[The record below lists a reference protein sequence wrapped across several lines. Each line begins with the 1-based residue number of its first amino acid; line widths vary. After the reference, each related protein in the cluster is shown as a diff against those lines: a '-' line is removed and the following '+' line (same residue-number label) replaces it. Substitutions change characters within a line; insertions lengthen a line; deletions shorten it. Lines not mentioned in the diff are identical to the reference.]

1 MLTFRWYFLCLCFSH
16 CAFHLTADSFCRG
29 QDSGQQDSDQE
40 EQKQREAVARFVT
53 VLEKNPRRGTALDR
67 VYGHHVEFGTL
78 DSFAAELKDR
88 ASASASGGESWM
100 ILGMIEYQR
109 GNDAQAVD
117 AFTKAEMLRT
127 KDPLASYYLGQSQI
141 RIGDSSAAVASF
153 ERALERKPQ
162 RTDELE
168 IFQQLGR
175 IHQRAQRTDEAMK
188 VWKRLEGLYPD
199 DPRVLEQIAVTLA
212 EEGQFAEAL
221 PRYEKLAA
229 TSKDDYR
236 KITFAV
242 TAAELTVKQG
252 GKPEGIR
259 RMEALLADLNPD
271 GWLYRDVRRRIDD
284 CFLRTGDQD
293 GLVSYYQAWLESHP
307 QDIEAMN
314 RLARFLK
321 QSARNPEAATWLNKA
336 LALAPKREDIRK
348 TYIDLLA
355 EDKRFEDAAAQYEQL
370 LKASPN
376 NADYL
381 RDWGK
386 MVLRNKEKPE
396 AERRE
401 QAFAIWNRMLE
412 PNPNDAVMVAQ
423 IADFCRQNQMLEQAE
438 SLYRKAVDLAP
449 SEPQYREYLGEFLSI
464 QKRPE
469 EAKTVWQQIAQ
480 GDRRNADN
488 LARLAEIYNSFGYGE
503 EACLNIAQA
512 IELSPKDFALV
523 LKGAEYHN
531 KSTRFDEAI
540 KLVDQAEKLAANDE
554 EQESVLNTRIEVLQ
568 SSQQLESISE
578 AIEKQLTAD
587 PATKASDWY
596 RLARY
601 QEAQR
606 KWDNAAATI
615 DKAIEKDPQSILAL
629 TAAARIAES
638 AGDFGRASD
647 LFRKLTQVDRRS
659 ISDHWTSVTRLETQL
674 GRKAQALDAAKQ
686 LIVAAPSKTENYEF
700 YAQTCL
706 RLGET
711 EEGMQALRKAIRINP
726 NEPGLMMA
734 LGTALA
740 DQMRTD
746 EAIELYWRAYEKSE
760 ELTDKSTMVTKLV
773 PLYAQIN
780 QFEKLIERLER
791 ERQDE
796 ESRRSATICIA
807 QAWQTAG
814 DIAQARKELEGL
826 LGENSKDTNLLNQL
840 AKLCESDADMEA
852 SINYRRQLVNL
863 APGDETEAPLAAML
877 VNVGEVDEAKAIY
890 AKLIEAEED
899 PVRQLRSLDSL
910 LNSGNFDTA
919 LRVIEPLLDKQRDDW
934 ELLYRYGV
942 CWTNLKNDSEAK
954 SRFERIL
961 SLSIPHE
968 TLGRSAQA
976 KLKQAQEKAKSDNL
990 RGIATAMPASE
1001 SALQMTQQSQTV
1013 RSAVGL
1019 EQEDYYGN
1027 ASSTLW
1033 TPPSYGVARMAALGW
1048 LLKMEQDAEESQA
1061 IANAPTEPSKATA
1074 TFADSVRDKSTAPG
1088 SSQRDLLDWLY
1099 VCALKND
1106 YTQIFSISKQLAQ
1119 SGGIDEKRFFLQS
1132 LPTRNYSESQM
1143 RGYGGD
1149 GTPAKT
1155 PLDDGDLDFM
1165 QKCYDEV
1172 AAKQKNQDLN
1182 ALNALYGSNLAYD
1195 SIGQAYI
1202 MVGSGY
1208 QALPGVFRNSMG
1220 SQNQILEE
1228 YRTAGKTARVKE
1240 LIQQQIDSAKSA
1252 DDWIAIMRMLRA
1264 EKRESEIP
1272 DTIEKW
1278 AAAAKKQIAETPVT
1292 TNRGQGQQ
1300 NQAMPLV
1307 IATDALQQWIGQLGS
1322 EEENDRVL
1330 QMLDTILPVAIAEGK
1345 YRVQA
1350 AAAAKT
1356 SPASTSNTNQQA
1368 DNVEIQIYYGKTQ
1381 TRVNVV
1387 FPPVSREIDT
1397 PAVTILRQFFEVLS
1411 KNDVSQDMVNRLR
1424 DRSQMATDDVEFWR
1438 WYLASVLWWSDEQ
1451 DEAMQVVTKIIAEHP
1466 NEPRM
1471 QFRWAT
1477 LLESREEFEEA
1488 LSIIDQI
1495 TPRDQNQLIRRETDA
1510 LRLAERI
1517 GDTDRAK
1524 QSAERLFGLRL
1535 TNDAQMQLLPQLK
1548 RLGMDVQADALLA
1561 RLERTSARQPGNQV
1575 SLMSLYQSQGKTE
1588 SANQA
1593 ALAILRRSAS
1603 PYAATQNSNR
1613 TLSPRFSQRGSS
1625 NSFERNA
1632 ALSQLASSGA
1642 LKKMIESLKEKLAK
1656 SPDSIYTLEQLIEYS
1671 AAANQKEQADEY
1683 LTKAIAIRP
1692 DSHILRWNLA
1702 NNLMD
1707 RNKYNEACDQ
1717 YLILFD
1723 AQPTWIAE
1731 SFYEVSRAFSQAK
1744 RQKEL
1749 MAKCQTIDLKR
1760 FRDPWELM
1768 NMVRNSI
1775 REEPGSAE
1783 AFVPLI
1789 ERLFEANPSNRN
1801 YIVGD
1806 LVNQPELAKN
1816 EKIYALIK
1824 RSVIPQSQAIAA
1836 SGPWMGLDRITGYSG
1851 DGSVSLVFT
1860 NLLQLL
1866 QSNPSRREDLEKAI
1880 EAQVQRFP
1888 QWRAGQVML
1897 ALIDMAGTKKEQG
1910 RKQLETILGDEKS
1923 WDDIPIDTCWFL
1935 GQEISDIESSED
1947 LALRLLKR
1955 AELKQ
1960 DSRWMSDGLQFSP
1973 IASLA
1978 KIASKRPEERAYV
1991 KKRIDERLR
2000 EQANQATSYRND
2012 EYEAYQRIQRAISTS
2027 GLFQSLDY
2035 PIDAYLAVRKLED
2048 DPDMK
2053 NASRYY
2059 GSIES
2064 LKTEIAQKIATSKKA
2079 ITDRSLIDSL
2089 DRLLPEKER
2098 LDLMVSYPSLK
2109 AKENQKIESG
2119 LLEVLRL
2126 AITKPETIQLI
2137 TDRLKLLTEQRP
2149 NDLSVNLVRVLWML
2163 EQDCQGE
2170 VLAPELEKLLELAKL
2185 EPIAPGRRAN
2195 NRQRQEAQGIAD
2207 LWILAQE
2214 ILRDPST
2221 INADA
2226 QTPSSAET
2234 TRIQQPPRTRPYAS
2248 HPESHRLALQAANL
2262 AAEASMR
2269 KLAGTEQYSMLLEL
2283 AEIQTQQKDWEQA
2296 EKSWERL
2303 LALATTKAP
2312 KSKGETKTEAQTPS
2326 TKSILEPPLTIS
2338 QFRTV
2343 MKVYTM
2349 AASSGRSDIATKAL
2363 TMSLRGGMP
2372 VPDSQPAL
2380 PDPSLGLMAMGPPG
2394 INNAPAK
2401 DPIETEVQNLIKKA
2415 FTSGSNSSDTPAEL
2429 YEPLRLIAIP
2439 TNRPDEIR
2447 LYVNSTAVESGRAES
2462 LATSLVRSAAK
2473 AGKLDA
2479 LQQEVQARETKEIHL
2494 LSKKA
2499 LLALIAIESGDMAAS
2514 KTVLDELAQQSGKLA
2529 TDTALKTAGLA
2540 AVQAFTQPELRQAAL
2555 PIMRR
2560 LITKSLAMENASD
2573 PFSNSDLNQPL
2584 MTDFVTSFNRY
2595 LAGQGDS
2602 KGVRENFEAALQ
2614 SRSRSLQSIGQGDY
2628 LRAIQRRDLRELAK
2642 YAVQMGLNDYAWE
2655 LLGRCA
2661 DIPDAPQYTPSGDT
2675 KHQNP
2680 ALEYLVRWQRTR
2692 PAQERYRTWSEWT
2705 MPNAQRS
2712 TVRTLDCNIRTNIR
2726 TPQVPSLFLQSTERG
2741 RIIGEPRLKPGVIS
2755 NLTQL
2760 VWAADQCNEL
2770 PNLKQQVEALDGA
2783 TDPTVNLLMD
2793 LIFIQQKNDAEVSK
2807 RVAQRMVQFADLND
2821 RISGGA
2827 SEVDYAKRSTDSVR
2841 NAMIAA
2847 ACRESGY
2854 DNEADKLQSTDPLAD
2869 PMWPPSVRDETHWL
2883 IANDYSWWRYP
2894 LVGDFTLSWD
2904 CPIRNPY
2911 VEYGGVRIDT
2921 QQSSLSDSSGLIGN
2935 VPRVR
2940 ALSNNPRAE
2949 IQVAENQV
2957 TFKIDG
2963 QAITTESTSD
2973 TSPWL
2978 AFRSYY
2984 GKGSQ
2989 WRNLRIEG
2997 NPSVP
3002 SEVPLISNDSMD
3014 GWTSAHFS
3022 EVQKQ
3027 PRLNPNRS
3035 QPLITRQ
3042 FQDPRIDQEA
3052 EPKPIAWLVDQS
3064 QIRGKPI
3071 PKTDQRTK
3079 ESWLTYQRPLAQ
3091 GETFRYEFFANG
3103 NQMVAHPTLG
3113 DTALI
3118 LNPEGLQLH
3127 YVPVNEAVRTLYDL
3141 DTETMIDVEP
3151 SQLKVDRLPIKDQ
3164 DWNQVSLTHKEKQID
3179 LSINGTLIYSLP
3191 LESNA
3196 TTQFG
3201 IFRYQHQESLIR
3213 TAILSG
3219 PWPQS
3224 ISESLIADVNAMN
3237 PAYRNGI
3244 PTNQTFSYR
3253 ADTLR
3258 PGDWRQA
3265 AQNGDPESLRTLLD
3279 MVLPT
3284 DAKYPRLSFELSKD
3298 ATDASSGRIPMKM
3311 ECVAVE
3317 LARCAQRNNLSS
3329 NVLQAIDTFEKR
3341 NPQSKRTLDALRCL
3355 IAIESPDDKPARL
3368 QMQGL
3373 IEALNSD
3380 ENDLRNN
3387 VTQNAN
3393 FIVAKRASSV
3403 PGLRDLALAMT
3414 EKLQKTAIEKRD
3426 KTQNNSL
3433 MTLTND
3439 LYGDLKFA
3447 IESEP
3452 SPKNPPSR
3460 QQWTIVSSARR
3471 TSTSEPDAILH
3482 SSTWVTSRGKAAHYG
3497 ANQRSLLIFQ
3507 SPLVGNFE
3515 VVAERTTWDRQEM
3528 AILYAGHSAEP
3539 KYDLSAVLVTD
3550 SNGQTEKGSAL
3561 EVPGFRD
3568 KGRARFRIAASDG
3581 RITTYTNDVQIHEQ
3595 SVSNASFPW
3604 LVLRPAYPEFCG
3616 QVEDLRI
3623 IGSPTIPEELD
3634 LTNQDSYIGWDGSV
3648 TGRSIGPANGP
3659 RGYDWNFVNNQI
3671 GPIYNGS
3678 SEFFESYIRYK
3689 RPMIEDGV
3697 VEYEFQYNGISDI
3710 HPAIGSYAFLMR
3722 PEGIQL
3728 HRITPLA
3735 DDVPALLTN
3744 NAAPLEPPSKPLELK
3759 KNDFNHVRLELKGDD
3774 VSISINNNLVAT
3786 VRITDPANKRHIG
3799 LLTIDSSTGVV
3810 RNMKY
3815 RGQWPKALPNVSDQL
3830 LAKP

>member
-1 MLTFRWYFLCLCFSH
+1 MLTFRWYILCLCFIY
-16 CAFHLTADSFCRG
+16 CALNLTANSLCRG
-29 QDSGQQDSDQE
+29 QDSGQEDSGQE

-78 DSFAAELKDR
+78 DSFAAQLKDR
-88 ASASASGGESWM
+88 ASASATGGESWM

-117 AFTKAEMLRT
+117 AFTKAQMLRT

-212 EEGQFAEAL
+212 EEGQIAEAL

-236 KITFAV
+236 KTTFAI
-242 TAAELTVKQG
+242 TAAELTVKRG
-252 GKPEGIR
+252 DKPEGIR

-355 EDKRFEDAAAQYEQL
+355 EDKRFEDAATQYEQL

-438 SLYRKAVDLAP
+438 SLYRKAVDIAP
-449 SEPQYREYLGEFLSI
+449 SEPQYREYLGEFLSV

-480 GDRRNADN
+480 GDRRNTDN

-578 AIEKQLTAD
+578 AIEKQLMAD

-606 KWDNAAATI
+606 KWDIAAATI

-638 AGDFGRASD
+638 AGDFGRAAD

-686 LIVAAPSKTENYEF
+686 LIIAAPSKTENYEF

-760 ELTDKSTMVTKLV
+760 ELTDKSSMVTKLV
-773 PLYAQIN
+773 PLYSQIN
-780 QFEKLIERLER
+780 QFEKLVERLER

-796 ESRRSATICIA
+796 DSRRGATICIA

-814 DIAQARKELEGL
+814 DIAQAREELEGL

-840 AKLCESDADMEA
+840 AKLCESDSDMEA
-852 SINYRRQLVNL
+852 AINYRRQLVSL

-877 VNVGEVDEAKAIY
+877 LNVGEVDEAKAIY

-954 SRFERIL
+954 ARFERIL

-990 RGIATAMPASE
+990 RGIATAMPTRE
-1001 SALQMTQQSQTV
+1001 SALQMTQESSMV

-1019 EQEDYYGN
+1019 DNQGYYGN
-1027 ASSTLW
+1027 SSSTLW
-1033 TPPSYGVARMAALGW
+1033 TPSSYGVARMAALGW

-1061 IANAPTEPSKATA
+1061 IANAPAEPSKATA
-1074 TFADSVRDKSTAPG
+1074 TFTDSVRDKSTAPG

-1106 YTQIFSISKQLAQ
+1106 YSQIFSISKQLAQ
-1119 SGGIDEKRFFLQS
+1119 TGGIDEKRFFLQS
-1132 LPTRNYSESQM
+1132 LPTRNYSESRM
-1143 RGYGGD
+1143 RGYGGE

-1155 PLDDGDLDFM
+1155 PLDDADLDFM
-1165 QKCYDEV
+1165 QKCFDEV
-1172 AAKQKNQDLN
+1172 TAKQKDQDLN
-1182 ALNALYGSNLAYD
+1182 AIYGSNLAYD
-1195 SIGQAYI
+1195 SLGQAYI

-1220 SQNQILEE
+1220 SQNQIIEE
-1228 YRTAGKTARVKE
+1228 YRTAGKTDRVNE
-1240 LIQQQIDSAKSA
+1240 LIQKQIDSAKSA
-1252 DDWIAIMRMLRA
+1252 DDWIAVMRMLRA
-1264 EKRESEIP
+1264 QKRESEIP
-1272 DTIEKW
+1272 NAIEKW
-1278 AAAAKKQIAETPVT
+1278 VAAAKKQIAETPVT
-1292 TNRGQGQQ
+1292 TNRGQSQQ
-1300 NQAMPLV
+1300 NQAMPLAQ
-1307 IATDALQQWIGQLGS
+1307 ATDALQQWIGQLGS

-1330 QMLDTILPVAIAEGK
+1330 QLIDTILPVAVAEGK
-1345 YRVQA
+1345 YRLQA

-1368 DNVEIQIYYGKTQ
+1368 GNLEIQIYYGETE

-1387 FPPVSREIDT
+1387 FPPISREVDT
-1397 PAVTILRQFFEVLS
+1397 PAVTILRQLFEVLS

-1451 DEAMQVVTKIIAEHP
+1451 DEAMQIVTKIIAEHP

-1471 QFRWAT
+1471 QFRWAS

-1488 LSIIDQI
+1488 LSTIDQI

-1535 TNDAQMQLLPQLK
+1535 TSDAQMQLLPQLK
-1548 RLGMDVQADALLA
+1548 RLGMDAQADALLA
-1561 RLERTSARQPGNQV
+1561 RLERTSARQSGNQV
-1575 SLMSLYQSQGKTE
+1575 RLMSLYQSQGKTE

-1603 PYAATQNSNR
+1603 PYSATQNSSR
-1613 TLSPRFSQRGSS
+1613 TFSPRSFQRGSS
-1625 NSFERNA
+1625 GNSFERNA
-1632 ALSQLASSGA
+1632 ALAQLANAGE

-1671 AAANQKEQADEY
+1671 AAANQEEQADEY
-1683 LTKAIAIRP
+1683 LTKAIALRP
-1692 DSHILRWNLA
+1692 DSYILRWNLA
-1702 NNLMD
+1702 NNLME

-1744 RQKEL
+1744 RQKEFI
-1749 MAKCQTIDLKR
+1749 AKCQTIDLKR
-1760 FRDPWELM
+1760 FRDPWQLM
-1768 NMVRNSI
+1768 NMVRNTI

-1783 AFVPLI
+1783 AFIPLI

-1801 YIVGD
+1801 YILGD

-1816 EKIYALIK
+1816 EKIYALVK

-1836 SGPWMGLDRITGYSG
+1836 SGPWMGLDRITGYNA
-1851 DGSVSLVFT
+1851 DGTVSLVFT

-1866 QSNPSRREDLEKAI
+1866 QSNPSRREELEKTI

-1888 QWRAGQVML
+1888 QWRAGPVML
-1897 ALIDMAGTKKEQG
+1897 ALIDMAGAKKEQG

-1935 GQEISDIESSED
+1935 GQKISDFEPSED

-1960 DSRWMSDGLQFSP
+1960 ASRRTSDDFQYSP

-2000 EQANQATSYRND
+2000 EQANQASSYRND
-2012 EYEAYQRIQRAISTS
+2012 EYQAYQRIQRAISTS
-2027 GLFQSLDY
+2027 GLFQSLAY

-2048 DPDMK
+2048 DPDMQK
-2053 NASRYY
+2053 AEKFY
-2059 GSIES
+2059 GNTGY
-2064 LKTEIAQKIATSKKA
+2064 LKTQIVEQIATSKKA
-2079 ITDRSLIDSL
+2079 ITDRALIDSL
-2089 DRLLPEKER
+2089 DRLLPEKQR

-2109 AKENQKIESG
+2109 GKENQKIESG
-2119 LLEVLRL
+2119 LLEILRL
-2126 AITKPETIQLI
+2126 AITKPETIELI
-2137 TDRLKLLTEQRP
+2137 TDRLKLLTGQRP
-2149 NDLSVNLVRVLWML
+2149 NDLSVNLVRVLWMM

-2170 VLAPELEKLLELAKL
+2170 LLAPELQKLLELAKL

-2207 LWILAQE
+2207 LWILARE
-2214 ILRDPST
+2214 ILSDPST
-2221 INADA
+2221 VNADA

-2234 TRIQQPPRTRPYAS
+2234 PPIQQPPRTRPYAS
-2248 HPESHRLALQAANL
+2248 HPKSRQLALQAANL

-2283 AEIQTQQKDWEQA
+2283 AEMQTQQKDWEQA

-2303 LALATTKAP
+2303 LALATTKAS
-2312 KSKGETKTEAQTPS
+2312 KSKGEPKTEDQTAS
-2326 TKSILEPPLTIS
+2326 TKPILEPPLTIS
-2338 QFRTV
+2338 QFRV
-2343 MKVYTM
+2343 AMKVYTL

-2372 VPDSQPAL
+2372 VPDPQSAL

-2394 INNAPAK
+2394 VNNAPAK

-2415 FTSGSNSSDTPAEL
+2415 FTSGNNSSDTPAEL
-2429 YEPLRLIAIP
+2429 YDPLRLIALP
-2439 TNRPDEIR
+2439 TNRPNEIR

-2462 LATSLVRSAAK
+2462 LATSLVRAAAK

-2479 LQQEVQARETKEIHL
+2479 LQQEVQARETKEIHI
-2494 LSKKA
+2494 LSKTA

-2529 TDTALKTAGLA
+2529 TDSSLQTAGLA

-2560 LITKSLAMENASD
+2560 LVTKSLAMEIASD
-2573 PFSNSDLNQPL
+2573 PFSYSDLNQPL

-2602 KGVRENFEAALQ
+2602 KGVRENFDAALQ
-2614 SRSRSLQSIGQGDY
+2614 SRSRFLQRIGEGEY
-2628 LRAIQRRDLRELAK
+2628 LRAIQRKDLRELAK
-2642 YAVQMGLNDYAWE
+2642 YAVQMGLSDYAWE

-2661 DIPDAPQYTPSGDT
+2661 DIPDAPQYTASGDSEN
-2675 KHQNP
+2675 QNP
-2680 ALEYLVRWQRTR
+2680 ALEYLVRWQLTR
-2692 PAQERYRTWSEWT
+2692 PAQERYRTWYEWT

-2712 TVRTLDCNIRTNIR
+2712 TVRTLDSNVR
-2726 TPQVPSLFLQSTERG
+2726 TPQVPSRFLQSTERG
-2741 RIIGEPRLKPGVIS
+2741 KLIGEPTLKPGVVS

-2760 VWAADQCNEL
+2760 VSAANQCNEL
-2770 PNLKQQVEALDGA
+2770 LKLKQQVEALDGT
-2783 TDPTVNLLMD
+2783 TDPAVNMLMD
-2793 LIFIQQKNDAEVSK
+2793 LIFIHEKNDAEVSK
-2807 RVAQRMVQFADLND
+2807 RVSQRMVQLANLNN
-2821 RISGGA
+2821 RLSGGA
-2827 SEVDYAKRSTDSVR
+2827 SGIDYAKLSTETVR
-2841 NAMIAA
+2841 NAIIRA

-2869 PMWPPSVRDETHWL
+2869 ALRPPSVRDETNWL
-2883 IANDYSWWRYP
+2883 IANYYSWWRYP

-2904 CPIRNPY
+2904 CPNRNPY

-2940 ALSNNPRAE
+2940 TLSNNPRAE
-2949 IQVAENQV
+2949 IQVAKNQV

-2963 QAITTESTSD
+2963 QAITTESSSG

-2978 AFRSYY
+2978 AFGTYY
-2984 GKGSQ
+2984 GAGSQ

-2997 NPSVP
+2997 NPSIP
-3002 SEVPLISNDSMD
+3002 SEVPLVSSDSMD
-3014 GWTSAHFS
+3014 GWSSAFFS
-3022 EVQKQ
+3022 EEQKQ
-3027 PRLNPNRS
+3027 PRRNPNRAK
-3035 QPLITRQ
+3035 PLITRQ
-3042 FQDPRIDQEA
+3042 FQDPRIDQETK
-3052 EPKPIAWLVDQS
+3052 PKPIAWLVDQS

-3103 NQMVAHPTLG
+3103 NKMVAHPTFG

-3151 SQLKVDRLPIKDQ
+3151 SQLKVARLPIKDQ
-3164 DWNQVSLTHKEKQID
+3164 DWNQVSLTHHEKQID
-3179 LSINGTLIYSLP
+3179 LSVNGTLIYSLP

-3213 TAILSG
+3213 NAILSG
-3219 PWPQS
+3219 PWPQT

-3258 PGDWRQA
+3258 PVDWRQA

-3298 ATDASSGRIPMKM
+3298 STDAGSGRIPMKM

-3329 NVLQAIDTFEKR
+3329 NALQAIDMFEKR

-3355 IAIESPDDKPARL
+3355 IAIESPDDKPARS
-3368 QMQGL
+3368 QMQRL
-3373 IEALNSD
+3373 IEALNSN
-3380 ENDLRNN
+3380 ENDLHDN
-3387 VTQNAN
+3387 VTQTAN

-3403 PGLRDLALAMT
+3403 PALRDLALAMT
-3414 EKLQKTAIEKRD
+3414 EKLQKIAIEKRD

-3471 TSTSEPDAILH
+3471 TSTPYPEAILH

-3497 ANQRSLLIFQ
+3497 ANERSLLIFQ

-3550 SNGQTEKGSAL
+3550 SSGQTEKGSAL

-3634 LTNQDSYIGWDGSV
+3634 LTSPDSYIGWDGSV
-3648 TGRSIGPANGP
+3648 TGRSIGPANG
-3659 RGYDWNFVNNQI
+3659 RMGYDWSFGNNQI
-3671 GPIYNGS
+3671 MASGVS

-3722 PEGIQL
+3722 PEGIQI

-3759 KNDFNHVRLELKGDD
+3759 KNVFNHVRLELKGDD

-3786 VRITDPANKRHIG
+3786 AQITDPANKRHIG
-3799 LLTIDSSTGVV
+3799 LLAIDGISGAV

-3815 RGQWPKALPNVSDQL
+3815 RGQWPKTLPHVSEQL

>member
-1 MLTFRWYFLCLCFSH
+1 MLTFRWYLLCWCFIQ
-16 CAFHLTADSFCRG
+16 CAFQLTADSLCRG
-29 QDSGQQDSDQE
+29 QELGQQDSGQPDSSQE
-40 EQKQREAVARFVT
+40 EQKQRETIARFVA

-78 DSFAAELKDR
+78 DSFAAQLKDR
-88 ASASASGGESWM
+88 ASAPTSSGESWM

-127 KDPLASYYLGQSQI
+127 KDPLTSYYLGQSQL

-175 IHQRAQRTDEAMK
+175 VHQRAQRTDEAMK

-236 KITFAV
+236 KTTFAV

-252 GKPEGIR
+252 DKPEGIR

-307 QDIEAMN
+307 KDIEAMN

-348 TYIDLLA
+348 TYIELLA

-370 LKASPN
+370 LKTSPN

-386 MVLRNKEKPE
+386 MVLRNKGMPE
-396 AERRE
+396 AERRV
-401 QAFAIWNRMLE
+401 QALAIWNRMLE

-469 EAKTVWQQIAQ
+469 EAKTAWQQIAQ
-480 GDRRNADN
+480 GDRRNTDN

-503 EACLNIAQA
+503 EACMNIAQA

-523 LKGAEYHN
+523 LKGAQYHN

-568 SSQQLESISE
+568 SSQQIESISE

-587 PATKASDWY
+587 PATKASEWY

-615 DKAIEKDPQSILAL
+615 DKAIAKDPQSILAL

-734 LGTALA
+734 LGNALA

-773 PLYAQIN
+773 PLYAQVN

-840 AKLCESDADMEA
+840 AKLCESDSDMEA
-852 SINYRRQLVNL
+852 AINYRRQLVSL

-877 VNVGEVDEAKAIY
+877 LNVGEVDEAKAIY

-919 LRVIEPLLDKQRDDW
+919 LRVIEPLLEKQRDDW

-954 SRFERIL
+954 ARFERIL

-990 RGIATAMPASE
+990 RGIATALPASE

-1013 RSAVGL
+1013 RRAVGL

-1048 LLKMEQDAEESQA
+1048 LLKMEQDADESQA

-1074 TFADSVRDKSTAPG
+1074 TLADSVRDKSTAVG
-1088 SSQRDLLDWLY
+1088 TSKRDLLDWLY

-1106 YTQIFSISKQLAQ
+1106 YPQIFSISKQLAQ

-1132 LPTRNYSESQM
+1132 LPRRNYSESLM

-1149 GTPAKT
+1149 VTPAKT
-1155 PLDDGDLDFM
+1155 PLDDADLDFM

-1182 ALNALYGSNLAYD
+1182 AIYGSNLAYD
-1195 SIGQAYI
+1195 DQGQAYI

-1252 DDWIAIMRMLRA
+1252 DDWIAVMRMLRA

-1292 TNRGQGQQ
+1292 TNRGQGQS

-1368 DNVEIQIYYGKTQ
+1368 GNVEIQIYYGKTQ

-1471 QFRWAT
+1471 QFRWAS

-1495 TPRDQNQLIRRETDA
+1495 TPRDQNQLIRRETYA

-1548 RLGMDVQADALLA
+1548 RLGMDAQADALLA
-1561 RLERTSARQPGNQV
+1561 RLERTSARQSGNQV
-1575 SLMSLYQSQGKTE
+1575 NLMSLYQSQGKTE
-1588 SANQA
+1588 IANQI

-1603 PYAATQNSNR
+1603 PYAATQNSSR
-1613 TLSPRFSQRGSS
+1613 TLNPRSFQRGSS

-1632 ALSQLASSGA
+1632 ALAQLASSGA

-1683 LTKAIAIRP
+1683 LTKAIALRP

-1723 AQPTWIAE
+1723 AQPNWIAE
-1731 SFYEVSRAFSQAK
+1731 NFYEVSRAFSQAK

-1760 FRDPWELM
+1760 FRDPWQLM

-1783 AFVPLI
+1783 AFIPLI
-1789 ERLFEANPSNRN
+1789 ERLFEADPSNRN
-1801 YIVGD
+1801 YILGD

-1816 EKIYALIK
+1816 EKIYTLIK

-1836 SGPWMGLDRITGYSG
+1836 SGPWMGLDRITGYSA
-1851 DGSVSLVFT
+1851 DGSVSLGFT
-1860 NLLQLL
+1860 YLLQFL

-1880 EAQVQRFP
+1880 EAQVQRSP
-1888 QWRAGQVML
+1888 QWRAGPVML

-1910 RKQLETILGDEKS
+1910 RKQLESILTDEKS

-1955 AELKQ
+1955 AELKH
-1960 DSRWMSDGLQFSP
+1960 DSRRMSDNLQFSP

-2000 EQANQATSYRND
+2000 EQANQPTSYVND
-2012 EYEAYQRIQRAISTS
+2012 EYEAYRRIQRAISTS

-2053 NASRYY
+2053 KATRYY
-2059 GSIES
+2059 GGIES
-2064 LKTEIAQKIATSKKA
+2064 LKTQIDQKIATSKKA

-2089 DRLLPEKER
+2089 ERLLPENKR
-2098 LDLMVSYPSLK
+2098 LDLMVSYPSQK
-2109 AKENQKIESG
+2109 AKENQKVESG

-2195 NRQRQEAQGIAD
+2195 NRQRQEAQAIAD
-2207 LWILAQE
+2207 LWILARE

-2226 QTPSSAET
+2226 QTPSSAEPPS
-2234 TRIQQPPRTRPYAS
+2234 IQQPPRTRPYAS
-2248 HPESHRLALQAANL
+2248 HPESRRLALQAANL

-2269 KLAGTEQYSMLLEL
+2269 KLAGAEQYSLLLEL
-2283 AEIQTQQKDWEQA
+2283 AEIQTQQKEWDQA

-2303 LALATTKAP
+2303 LALATTKAS
-2312 KSKGETKTEAQTPS
+2312 KSKGETKTEVQTPS
-2326 TKSILEPPLTIS
+2326 TKPILEPPLTIS

-2343 MKVYTM
+2343 MRVYSM

-2372 VPDSQPAL
+2372 VPDPQSDL

-2415 FTSGSNSSDTPAEL
+2415 FTSGGNSSDTPAEL
-2429 YEPLRLIAIP
+2429 YDPLRLIALP

-2462 LATSLVRSAAK
+2462 LATSLVRAAAK

-2499 LLALIAIESGDMAAS
+2499 LLALIAIESGDMAVS

-2540 AVQAFTQPELRQAAL
+2540 ALKAFTQPELRQAAL

-2560 LITKSLAMENASD
+2560 LVTKSLAMQNESD
-2573 PFSNSDLNQPL
+2573 SRFSYSNLNQPL

-2602 KGVRENFEAALQ
+2602 KGVRENFDAVLQ
-2614 SRSRSLQSIGQGDY
+2614 SRSRLLRSIGEGDY
-2628 LRAIQRRDLRELAK
+2628 ARAIQRRDLRELAK

-2661 DIPDAPQYTPSGDT
+2661 DIPDAPQYTPSGDSE
-2675 KHQNP
+2675 HQNP

-2692 PAQERYRTWSEWT
+2692 PAQERYRTWFEWT

-2712 TVRTLDCNIRTNIR
+2712 SVRTLDCNIRT
-2726 TPQVPSLFLQSTERG
+2726 PKVPSLFLQSTERG
-2741 RIIGEPRLKPGVIS
+2741 RILGEPTLKPGMIS

-2783 TDPTVNLLMD
+2783 TDPNVNLLMD
-2793 LIFIQQKNDAEVSK
+2793 LIFIQQKNHAEVSK
-2807 RVAQRMVQFADLND
+2807 RVAQRMVQFANLNH

-2827 SEVDYAKRSTDSVR
+2827 SEVDYGKLSTDSVR
-2841 NAMIAA
+2841 NAMIAT
-2847 ACRESGY
+2847 ACKESGY
-2854 DNEADKLQSTDPLAD
+2854 DDEADKLQSTAPLAD

-2883 IANDYSWWRYP
+2883 IANYYSWWRYP

-2904 CPIRNPY
+2904 CPIRNLY

-2921 QQSSLSDSSGLIGN
+2921 QQSSLSDSSGLIRN

-2940 ALSNNPRAE
+2940 TLSNNPRAE

-2963 QAITTESTSD
+2963 QAITTESSSG

-2978 AFRSYY
+2978 ALGSYY

-2997 NPSVP
+2997 NPSIP

-3014 GWTSAHFS
+3014 GWSSAHFS
-3022 EVQKQ
+3022 E
-3027 PRLNPNRS
+3027 
-3035 QPLITRQ
+3035 I
-3042 FQDPRIDQEA
+3042 QDPRSDQEA

-3118 LNPEGLQLH
+3118 LSPEGLQLH

-3164 DWNQVSLTHKEKQID
+3164 DWNQVSLTHQEKQID
-3179 LSINGTLIYSLP
+3179 LSINGLLVYSLP
-3191 LESNA
+3191 LESNT

-3201 IFRYQHQESLIR
+3201 IFRYQHQECLVR
-3213 TAILSG
+3213 NAILSG

-3224 ISESLIADVNAMN
+3224 ISEALIADVNAKN

-3244 PTNQTFSYR
+3244 PTNQSFSYR

-3265 AQNGDPESLRTLLD
+3265 AQNGDPESLRTLLEL
-3279 MVLPT
+3279 VLPT
-3284 DAKYPRLSFELSKD
+3284 DAKYPRMSFELSED
-3298 ATDASSGRIPMKM
+3298 STDTSVGRIPMKM
-3311 ECVAVE
+3311 DCVAVE
-3317 LARCAQRNNLSS
+3317 LARCAQRNNLSGD
-3329 NVLQAIDTFEKR
+3329 VLQAIETFEKK
-3341 NPQSKRTLDALRCL
+3341 NPQAKRTLDALRCL

-3373 IEALNSD
+3373 IEALNSN
-3380 ENDLRNN
+3380 ENDLHDN
-3387 VTQNAN
+3387 VTQTAN

-3426 KTQNNSL
+3426 KTQNKSL

-3447 IESEP
+3447 IESDW
-3452 SPKNPPSR
+3452 SPKNPPSG
-3460 QQWTIVSSARR
+3460 QQWTILSSARR
-3471 TSTSEPDAILH
+3471 TSTSEPDAILQT
-3482 SSTWVTSRGKAAHYG
+3482 STWVTNRGKAAHYG

-3550 SNGQTEKGSAL
+3550 SKGQTEKGSAL

-3568 KGRARFRIAASDG
+3568 KGQARFRIAASDG

-3623 IGSPTIPEELD
+3623 IGSPSIPEELD
-3634 LTNQDSYIGWDGSV
+3634 LTGQDSYIGWDGSV
-3648 TGRSIGPANGP
+3648 TGRSIGRENE
-3659 RGYDWNFVNNQI
+3659 RMGYDWTFRDNQLI
-3671 GPIYNGS
+3671 AIFNSS

-3689 RPMIEDGV
+3689 RPMLEDGV
-3697 VEYEFQYNGISDI
+3697 VEYEFQYNGTSDI
-3710 HPAIGSYAFLMR
+3710 HPAIGSYAFLIR

-3786 VRITDPANKRHIG
+3786 VRINDPANKRHIG
-3799 LLTIDSSTGVV
+3799 LLCIDGITSVV

-3815 RGQWPKALPNVSDQL
+3815 RGQWPKTLPSVSEQW

>member
-1 MLTFRWYFLCLCFSH
+1 MLTFRWYLLCWCFIQ
-16 CAFHLTADSFCRG
+16 CAFQLTADSLCRG
-29 QDSGQQDSDQE
+29 QELGQQDSGQPDSSQE
-40 EQKQREAVARFVT
+40 EQKQRETIARFVA

-78 DSFAAELKDR
+78 DSFAAQLKDR
-88 ASASASGGESWM
+88 ASASTSGGESWM

-109 GNDAQAVD
+109 GNDSQAVD

-127 KDPLASYYLGQSQI
+127 KDPLTSYYLGQSQL

-175 IHQRAQRTDEAMK
+175 VHQRAQRTDEAMK

-236 KITFAV
+236 KTTFAV

-252 GKPEGIR
+252 DKPEGIR

-284 CFLRTGDQD
+284 CFLRSGDQD

-307 QDIEAMN
+307 KDIEAMN

-348 TYIDLLA
+348 TYIELLA

-370 LKASPN
+370 LKTSPN

-386 MVLRNKEKPE
+386 MVLRNKGMPE
-396 AERRE
+396 AERRV
-401 QAFAIWNRMLE
+401 QALAIWNRMLE

-469 EAKTVWQQIAQ
+469 EAKTAWQQIAQ

-488 LARLAEIYNSFGYGE
+488 LARLSEIYNSFGYSE

-568 SSQQLESISE
+568 SSQQIESISE

-587 PATKASDWY
+587 PATKASEWY

-726 NEPGLMMA
+726 NEAGLMMA

-840 AKLCESDADMEA
+840 AKLCESDSDMEA
-852 SINYRRQLVNL
+852 AINYRRQLVSL

-877 VNVGEVDEAKAIY
+877 LNVGEVDEAKAIY

-919 LRVIEPLLDKQRDDW
+919 LRVIEPLLEKQRDDW

-954 SRFERIL
+954 ARFERIL

-990 RGIATAMPASE
+990 QGIGTALPASE

-1013 RSAVGL
+1013 RRAVGL

-1048 LLKMEQDAEESQA
+1048 LLKMEQDADESQA

-1074 TFADSVRDKSTAPG
+1074 TLADSVRDKSTAVG

-1106 YTQIFSISKQLAQ
+1106 YPQIFSISKQLAQ

-1132 LPTRNYSESQM
+1132 LPRRNYSESLM

-1149 GTPAKT
+1149 VTPAKT
-1155 PLDDGDLDFM
+1155 PLDDADLDFM
-1165 QKCYDEV
+1165 QKCFDEV

-1182 ALNALYGSNLAYD
+1182 AIYGSNLAYD
-1195 SIGQAYI
+1195 DQGQAYI

-1252 DDWIAIMRMLRA
+1252 DDWIAVMRMLRA

-1292 TNRGQGQQ
+1292 TNRGQGQS

-1368 DNVEIQIYYGKTQ
+1368 GNVEIQIYYGKTQ

-1471 QFRWAT
+1471 QFRWAS

-1495 TPRDQNQLIRRETDA
+1495 TPRDQNQLIRRETYA

-1548 RLGMDVQADALLA
+1548 RLGMDAQADALLA
-1561 RLERTSARQPGNQV
+1561 RLERTSARQSGNQV
-1575 SLMSLYQSQGKTE
+1575 NLMSLYQSQGKTE
-1588 SANQA
+1588 IANQI

-1603 PYAATQNSNR
+1603 PYAATQNSSR
-1613 TLSPRFSQRGSS
+1613 TLNPRSFQRGSS

-1632 ALSQLASSGA
+1632 ALAQLASSGA

-1683 LTKAIAIRP
+1683 LTKAIALRP

-1723 AQPTWIAE
+1723 AQPNWIAE
-1731 SFYEVSRAFSQAK
+1731 NFYEVSRAFSQAK

-1760 FRDPWELM
+1760 FRDPWQLM

-1783 AFVPLI
+1783 AFIPLI
-1789 ERLFEANPSNRN
+1789 ERLFEADPSNRN
-1801 YIVGD
+1801 YILGD

-1836 SGPWMGLDRITGYSG
+1836 SGPWMGLDRITAYSANG
-1851 DGSVSLVFT
+1851 RVSLGFT
-1860 NLLQLL
+1860 YLLQFL

-1880 EAQVQRFP
+1880 EAQVQRSP
-1888 QWRAGQVML
+1888 QWRAGPVML

-1910 RKQLETILGDEKS
+1910 RKQLETILTDEKS

-1955 AELKQ
+1955 AELKH
-1960 DSRWMSDGLQFSP
+1960 DSRRMSDDLQFSP

-2000 EQANQATSYRND
+2000 EQANQPTSYVND
-2012 EYEAYQRIQRAISTS
+2012 EYEAYRRIQRAISTS

-2053 NASRYY
+2053 KATRYY
-2059 GSIES
+2059 GGIES
-2064 LKTEIAQKIATSKKA
+2064 LKTQIDQKIATSKKA

-2089 DRLLPEKER
+2089 ERLLPENKR
-2098 LDLMVSYPSLK
+2098 LDLMVSYPSQK
-2109 AKENQKIESG
+2109 AKENQKVESG

-2195 NRQRQEAQGIAD
+2195 NRQRQEAQAIAD
-2207 LWILAQE
+2207 LWILARE
-2214 ILRDPST
+2214 ILRDPNT

-2226 QTPSSAET
+2226 QTPSSAEPPS
-2234 TRIQQPPRTRPYAS
+2234 IQQPPRTRPYAS
-2248 HPESHRLALQAANL
+2248 HPESRRLALQAANL

-2269 KLAGTEQYSMLLEL
+2269 KLAGAEQYSLLLEL
-2283 AEIQTQQKDWEQA
+2283 AEIQTQQKEWDQA

-2303 LALATTKAP
+2303 LALATTKAS
-2312 KSKGETKTEAQTPS
+2312 KSKGETKTEVQTPS
-2326 TKSILEPPLTIS
+2326 TKPILEPPLTIS

-2343 MKVYTM
+2343 MRVYSM

-2372 VPDSQPAL
+2372 VPDPQSDL

-2415 FTSGSNSSDTPAEL
+2415 FTSGGNSSDTPAEL
-2429 YEPLRLIAIP
+2429 YDPLRLIALP

-2462 LATSLVRSAAK
+2462 LATSLVRAAAK
-2473 AGKLDA
+2473 ADKLDA

-2499 LLALIAIESGDMAAS
+2499 LLALIAIESGDIAVS

-2529 TDTALKTAGLA
+2529 TDAALKTAGLA
-2540 AVQAFTQPELRQAAL
+2540 ALKAFTQPELRQAAL

-2560 LITKSLAMENASD
+2560 LVTKSLAMQNESD
-2573 PFSNSDLNQPL
+2573 PRFSYSNLNQPL

-2595 LAGQGDS
+2595 LASQGDS
-2602 KGVRENFEAALQ
+2602 KGVRENFDAVLQ
-2614 SRSRSLQSIGQGDY
+2614 SRSRLLRSIGEGDY
-2628 LRAIQRRDLRELAK
+2628 ARAIQRRDLRELAK

-2661 DIPDAPQYTPSGDT
+2661 DIPDAPQYTPSGDLE
-2675 KHQNP
+2675 HQNP

-2692 PAQERYRTWSEWT
+2692 PAQERYRTWFEWT

-2712 TVRTLDCNIRTNIR
+2712 SVRTLDCNIRT
-2726 TPQVPSLFLQSTERG
+2726 PKVPSRFLQSTERG
-2741 RIIGEPRLKPGVIS
+2741 RVLGEPTLNPGVIS

-2783 TDPTVNLLMD
+2783 TDPNVNLLMD
-2793 LIFIQQKNDAEVSK
+2793 LIFIQQQNHAEVSK
-2807 RVAQRMVQFADLND
+2807 RVAQRMVQFANLNH

-2827 SEVDYAKRSTDSVR
+2827 SEVDYGKLSTDSVR
-2841 NAMIAA
+2841 NAIIAT
-2847 ACRESGY
+2847 ACKESGY
-2854 DNEADKLQSTDPLAD
+2854 DDEADKLQSTAPLAD

-2883 IANDYSWWRYP
+2883 IANYYSWWRYP

-2904 CPIRNPY
+2904 CPIRNLY

-2921 QQSSLSDSSGLIGN
+2921 QQSSLSDSSGLIRN

-2940 ALSNNPRAE
+2940 TLSNNPRAE

-2963 QAITTESTSD
+2963 QAITTESSSG

-2978 AFRSYY
+2978 ALGSYY

-2997 NPSVP
+2997 NPSIP

-3014 GWTSAHFS
+3014 GWSSAHFN
-3022 EVQKQ
+3022 E
-3027 PRLNPNRS
+3027 
-3035 QPLITRQ
+3035 I
-3042 FQDPRIDQEA
+3042 QDPRIDQEA

-3103 NQMVAHPTLG
+3103 NKMVAHPTLG

-3151 SQLKVDRLPIKDQ
+3151 SQLKVARLPIKDQ
-3164 DWNQVSLTHKEKQID
+3164 DWNQVSLTHHEKQID
-3179 LSINGTLIYSLP
+3179 LSVNGTLIYSLP

-3213 TAILSG
+3213 NAILSG
-3219 PWPQS
+3219 PWPQT

-3258 PGDWRQA
+3258 PVDWRQA
-3265 AQNGDPESLRTLLD
+3265 TQNGDPESLRTLLD

-3298 ATDASSGRIPMKM
+3298 STDAGSGRIPMKM

-3317 LARCAQRNNLSS
+3317 LARCAQRNNLSR

-3355 IAIESPDDKPARL
+3355 IAIESSDDKPARS
-3368 QMQGL
+3368 QMQRL
-3373 IEALNSD
+3373 IEALNSN
-3380 ENDLRNN
+3380 ENDLHDN
-3387 VTQNAN
+3387 VTQTAN

-3403 PGLRDLALAMT
+3403 PALRDLALAMT
-3414 EKLQKTAIEKRD
+3414 EKLQKIAIEKRD

-3433 MTLTND
+3433 ITLTND

-3447 IESEP
+3447 IESD
-3452 SPKNPPSR
+3452 SPPKYPPSG

-3471 TSTSEPDAILH
+3471 TSTPYPEAILH

-3497 ANQRSLLIFQ
+3497 ANERSLLIFQ

-3550 SNGQTEKGSAL
+3550 SSGQTEKGSAL

-3634 LTNQDSYIGWDGSV
+3634 LTSPDSYIGWDGSV
-3648 TGRSIGPANGP
+3648 TGRSIGPANG
-3659 RGYDWNFVNNQI
+3659 RMGYDWSFGNNQI
-3671 GPIYNGS
+3671 MASGVS

-3722 PEGIQL
+3722 PEGIQI

-3744 NAAPLEPPSKPLELK
+3744 NAAPLEPPSKSLELK
-3759 KNDFNHVRLELKGDD
+3759 KNVFNHVRLELKGDD

-3786 VRITDPANKRHIG
+3786 AQITDPANKRHIG
-3799 LLTIDSSTGVV
+3799 LLAIDGITGAV

-3815 RGQWPKALPNVSDQL
+3815 RGQWPKTLPHVSDQL

>member
-1 MLTFRWYFLCLCFSH
+1 MLTFRWYLLCWCFIQ
-16 CAFHLTADSFCRG
+16 CAFQLTADSLCRG
-29 QDSGQQDSDQE
+29 QELGQQDSGQPDSSQE
-40 EQKQREAVARFVT
+40 EQKQRETIARFVA

-78 DSFAAELKDR
+78 DSFAAQLKDR
-88 ASASASGGESWM
+88 ASAPTSSGESWM

-127 KDPLASYYLGQSQI
+127 KDPLTSYYLGQSQL

-175 IHQRAQRTDEAMK
+175 VHQRAQRTDEAMK

-236 KITFAV
+236 KTTFAV

-252 GKPEGIR
+252 DKPEGIR

-307 QDIEAMN
+307 KDIEAMN

-336 LALAPKREDIRK
+336 LASAPKREDIRK
-348 TYIDLLA
+348 TYIELLA

-370 LKASPN
+370 LKTSPN

-386 MVLRNKEKPE
+386 MVLRNKGMPE
-396 AERRE
+396 AERRV
-401 QAFAIWNRMLE
+401 QALAIWNRMLE

-469 EAKTVWQQIAQ
+469 EAKTAWQQIAQ
-480 GDRRNADN
+480 GDRRNTDN

-523 LKGAEYHN
+523 LKGAQYHN

-568 SSQQLESISE
+568 SSQQIESISE

-587 PATKASDWY
+587 PATKASEWY

-615 DKAIEKDPQSILAL
+615 DKAIAKDPQSILAL

-734 LGTALA
+734 LGNALA

-773 PLYAQIN
+773 PLYSQIN
-780 QFEKLIERLER
+780 QFETLIERLER

-840 AKLCESDADMEA
+840 AKLCESDSDMEA
-852 SINYRRQLVNL
+852 AINYRRQLVSL

-877 VNVGEVDEAKAIY
+877 LNVGEVDEAKAIY

-919 LRVIEPLLDKQRDDW
+919 LRVIEPLLEKQRDDW

-954 SRFERIL
+954 ARFERIL

-990 RGIATAMPASE
+990 RGIATALPASE

-1013 RSAVGL
+1013 RRAVGL

-1048 LLKMEQDAEESQA
+1048 LLKMEQDADESQA

-1074 TFADSVRDKSTAPG
+1074 TLADSVRDKSTAVG
-1088 SSQRDLLDWLY
+1088 TSKRDLLDWLY

-1106 YTQIFSISKQLAQ
+1106 YPQIFSISKQLAQ

-1132 LPTRNYSESQM
+1132 LPRRNYSESLM

-1149 GTPAKT
+1149 VTPAKT
-1155 PLDDGDLDFM
+1155 PLDDADLDFM

-1182 ALNALYGSNLAYD
+1182 AIYGSNLAYD
-1195 SIGQAYI
+1195 DQGQAYI

-1252 DDWIAIMRMLRA
+1252 DDWIAVMRMLRA

-1292 TNRGQGQQ
+1292 TNRGQGQS

-1368 DNVEIQIYYGKTQ
+1368 GNVEIQIYYGKTQ

-1471 QFRWAT
+1471 QFRWAS

-1495 TPRDQNQLIRRETDA
+1495 TPRDQNQLIRRETYA

-1548 RLGMDVQADALLA
+1548 RLGMDAQADALLA
-1561 RLERTSARQPGNQV
+1561 RLERTSARQSGNQV
-1575 SLMSLYQSQGKTE
+1575 NLMSLYQSQGKTE
-1588 SANQA
+1588 IANQI

-1603 PYAATQNSNR
+1603 PYAATQNSSR
-1613 TLSPRFSQRGSS
+1613 TLNPRSFQRGSS

-1632 ALSQLASSGA
+1632 ALAQLASSGA

-1683 LTKAIAIRP
+1683 LTKAIALRP

-1723 AQPTWIAE
+1723 AQPNWIAE
-1731 SFYEVSRAFSQAK
+1731 NFYEVSRAFSQAK

-1760 FRDPWELM
+1760 FRDPWQLM

-1783 AFVPLI
+1783 AFIPLI
-1789 ERLFEANPSNRN
+1789 ERLFEADPSNRN
-1801 YIVGD
+1801 YILGD

-1836 SGPWMGLDRITGYSG
+1836 SGPWMGLDRITGYSA
-1851 DGSVSLVFT
+1851 DGSVSLGFT
-1860 NLLQLL
+1860 YLLQFL

-1880 EAQVQRFP
+1880 EAQVQRSP
-1888 QWRAGQVML
+1888 QWRAGPVML

-1910 RKQLETILGDEKS
+1910 RKQLESILTDEKS

-1955 AELKQ
+1955 AELKH
-1960 DSRWMSDGLQFSP
+1960 DSRRMSDNLQFSP

-2000 EQANQATSYRND
+2000 EQANQPTSYVND
-2012 EYEAYQRIQRAISTS
+2012 EYEAYRRIQRAISTS

-2053 NASRYY
+2053 KATRYY
-2059 GSIES
+2059 GGIES
-2064 LKTEIAQKIATSKKA
+2064 LKTQIDQKIATSKKA

-2089 DRLLPEKER
+2089 ERLLPENKR
-2098 LDLMVSYPSLK
+2098 LDLMVSYPSQK
-2109 AKENQKIESG
+2109 AKENQKVESG

-2195 NRQRQEAQGIAD
+2195 NRQRQEAQAIAD
-2207 LWILAQE
+2207 LWILARE

-2226 QTPSSAET
+2226 QTPSSAEPPS
-2234 TRIQQPPRTRPYAS
+2234 IQQPPRTRPYAS
-2248 HPESHRLALQAANL
+2248 HPESRRLALQAANL

-2269 KLAGTEQYSMLLEL
+2269 KLAGAEQYSLLLEL
-2283 AEIQTQQKDWEQA
+2283 AEIQTQQKEWDQA

-2303 LALATTKAP
+2303 LALATTKAS
-2312 KSKGETKTEAQTPS
+2312 KSKGETKTEVQTPS
-2326 TKSILEPPLTIS
+2326 TKPILEPPLTIS

-2343 MKVYTM
+2343 MRVYSM

-2372 VPDSQPAL
+2372 VPDPQSDL

-2415 FTSGSNSSDTPAEL
+2415 FTSGGNSSDTPAEL
-2429 YEPLRLIAIP
+2429 YDPLRLIALP

-2462 LATSLVRSAAK
+2462 LATSLVRAAAK

-2499 LLALIAIESGDMAAS
+2499 LLALIAIESGDMAVS

-2540 AVQAFTQPELRQAAL
+2540 ALKAFTQPELRQAAL

-2560 LITKSLAMENASD
+2560 LVTKSLAMQNESD
-2573 PFSNSDLNQPL
+2573 SRFSYSNLNQPL

-2602 KGVRENFEAALQ
+2602 KGVRENFDAVLQ
-2614 SRSRSLQSIGQGDY
+2614 SRSRLLRSIGEGDY
-2628 LRAIQRRDLRELAK
+2628 ARAIQRRDLRELAK

-2661 DIPDAPQYTPSGDT
+2661 DIPDAPQYTPSGDSE
-2675 KHQNP
+2675 HQNP

-2692 PAQERYRTWSEWT
+2692 PAQERYRTWFEWT

-2712 TVRTLDCNIRTNIR
+2712 SVRTLDCNIRT
-2726 TPQVPSLFLQSTERG
+2726 PKVPSLFLQSTERG
-2741 RIIGEPRLKPGVIS
+2741 RILGEPTLKPGMIS

-2783 TDPTVNLLMD
+2783 TDPNVNLLMD
-2793 LIFIQQKNDAEVSK
+2793 LIFIQQKNHAEVSK
-2807 RVAQRMVQFADLND
+2807 RVAQRMVQFANLNH

-2827 SEVDYAKRSTDSVR
+2827 SEVDYGKLSTDSVR
-2841 NAMIAA
+2841 NAMIAT
-2847 ACRESGY
+2847 ACKESGY
-2854 DNEADKLQSTDPLAD
+2854 DDEADKLQSTAPLAD

-2883 IANDYSWWRYP
+2883 IANYYSWWRYP

-2904 CPIRNPY
+2904 CPIRNLY

-2921 QQSSLSDSSGLIGN
+2921 QQSSLSDSSGLIRN

-2940 ALSNNPRAE
+2940 TLSNNPRAE

-2963 QAITTESTSD
+2963 QAITTESSSG

-2978 AFRSYY
+2978 ALGSYY

-2997 NPSVP
+2997 NPSIP

-3014 GWTSAHFS
+3014 GWSSAHFS
-3022 EVQKQ
+3022 E
-3027 PRLNPNRS
+3027 
-3035 QPLITRQ
+3035 I
-3042 FQDPRIDQEA
+3042 QDPRIDQEA
-3052 EPKPIAWLVDQS
+3052 QPKPIAWLVDQS

-3118 LNPEGLQLH
+3118 LSPEGLQLH

-3164 DWNQVSLTHKEKQID
+3164 DWNQVSLTHQEKQID
-3179 LSINGTLIYSLP
+3179 LSINGLLVYSLP
-3191 LESNA
+3191 LESNT

-3201 IFRYQHQESLIR
+3201 IFRYQHQECLVR
-3213 TAILSG
+3213 NAILSG

-3224 ISESLIADVNAMN
+3224 ISEALIADVNAKN

-3244 PTNQTFSYR
+3244 PTNQSFSYR

-3265 AQNGDPESLRTLLD
+3265 AQNGDPESLRTLLEL
-3279 MVLPT
+3279 VLPT
-3284 DAKYPRLSFELSKD
+3284 DAKYPRMSFELSED
-3298 ATDASSGRIPMKM
+3298 STDTSVGRIPMKM
-3311 ECVAVE
+3311 DCVAVE
-3317 LARCAQRNNLSS
+3317 LARCAQRNNLSGD
-3329 NVLQAIDTFEKR
+3329 VLQAIETFEKK
-3341 NPQSKRTLDALRCL
+3341 NPQAKRTLDALRCL

-3373 IEALNSD
+3373 IEALNSN
-3380 ENDLRNN
+3380 ENDLHDN
-3387 VTQNAN
+3387 VTQTAN

-3426 KTQNNSL
+3426 KTQNKSL

-3447 IESEP
+3447 IESDW
-3452 SPKNPPSR
+3452 SPKNPPSG
-3460 QQWTIVSSARR
+3460 QQWTILSSARR
-3471 TSTSEPDAILH
+3471 TSTSEPDAILQT
-3482 SSTWVTSRGKAAHYG
+3482 STWVTNRGKAAHYG

-3550 SNGQTEKGSAL
+3550 SKGQTEKGSAL

-3568 KGRARFRIAASDG
+3568 KGQARFRIAASDG

-3623 IGSPTIPEELD
+3623 IGSPSIPEELD
-3634 LTNQDSYIGWDGSV
+3634 LTGQDSYIGWDGSV
-3648 TGRSIGPANGP
+3648 TGRSIGRENE
-3659 RGYDWNFVNNQI
+3659 RMGYDWTFRDNQLI
-3671 GPIYNGS
+3671 AIFNSS

-3689 RPMIEDGV
+3689 RPMLEDGV
-3697 VEYEFQYNGISDI
+3697 VEYEFQYNGTSDI
-3710 HPAIGSYAFLMR
+3710 HPAIGSYAFLIR

-3786 VRITDPANKRHIG
+3786 VRINDPANKRHIG
-3799 LLTIDSSTGVV
+3799 LLCIDGITSVV

-3815 RGQWPKALPNVSDQL
+3815 RGQWPKTLPSVSEQW